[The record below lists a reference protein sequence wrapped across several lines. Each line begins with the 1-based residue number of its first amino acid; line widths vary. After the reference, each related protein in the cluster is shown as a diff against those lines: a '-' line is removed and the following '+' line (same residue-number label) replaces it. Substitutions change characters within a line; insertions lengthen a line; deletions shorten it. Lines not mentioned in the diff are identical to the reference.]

1 MRWRL
6 EHNIAVW
13 FLLALAITAAIVALA
28 FRNAR
33 QLREDQESVTHTHE
47 VLEGLEQAIGLLQ
60 EAESAQR
67 AYLFSGDETYL
78 APLNTASDRF
88 AAQLDRLIRLTADN
102 PEQQRRFTRLGRL
115 GHARIDIL
123 WRRVRTLQE
132 QGVAAARRDFA
143 LGLGTQK
150 MAETYGVTAEIR
162 QVEQALLTARRAR
175 RAVSTQ
181 QVMRMLAVLAATVLL
196 TLGLAYYFLR
206 RELAERRRAEADV
219 CHLNEVLEARVAE
232 RTAELAASNRE
243 LEAFAYSVSHDL
255 RAPLRHIIGFANW
268 LREETAL
275 NEAARQHLQGISD
288 AALRMGHLI
297 DDLLSFSR
305 LKRVEL
311 RRGPVNLKAL
321 VQDARHELQPE
332 ATGREIDW
340 LIGDLPVVVGDASLL
355 RLAFINLLSNAL
367 KFTRPRQPAQI
378 EIGCADMNEHAAV
391 CYVRD
396 NGVGFDMRYIEKLFG
411 VFERLHRARD
421 FEGTGIGLA
430 NTRRIIERHGGRIWA
445 EGKVGAGATFYFT
458 LPRHDKGIAGNR

>member
-162 QVEQALLTARRAR
+162 QVEQA
-175 RAVSTQ
+175 
-181 QVMRMLAVLAATVLL
+181 LL